1 MNKWNKKSE
10 LTSPIGFWLCIG
22 CAVGVS
28 LGLVVGNSVLGIGL
42 GITAGALVG
51 VLQQKRQK
59 SMDADH

>member
-1 MNKWNKKSE
+1 MTKWNKKSE

-28 LGLVVGNSVLGIGL
+28 LGFVVGNSVLGIGL

-59 SMDADH
+59 SLNADR